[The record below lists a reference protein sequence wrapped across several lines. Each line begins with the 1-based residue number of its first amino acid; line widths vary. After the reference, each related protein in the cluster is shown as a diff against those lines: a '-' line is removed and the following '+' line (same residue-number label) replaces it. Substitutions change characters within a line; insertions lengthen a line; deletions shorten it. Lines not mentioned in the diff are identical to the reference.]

1 MIGLYARVST
11 QEQAKEGYSIDEQI
25 DRLKKYSEAM
35 GWKEYKLYVDAG
47 YSGGNIFRPELQNI
61 IKDAKEG
68 KLEKIVVYK
77 LDRLSRS
84 QKDTLLLIEDVFLAN
99 NCDFVSMSENFDTS
113 TPFGRAMIGILAVFA
128 QLEREQIKER
138 MSMGREARAKEGKW
152 LGVKNVPIGYRYIDG
167 ELVIDKYE
175 AMQIKEL
182 FDLYLQGYSSRQ
194 IAKEFQNKG
203 YSNIYGK
210 WYEKRIQTTLS
221 NKLYI
226 GYVGFNQNY
235 YKGLHEPI
243 IDTETFE
250 KAQKMT
256 ESRKRSVV
264 PSAKKSTYLGG
275 LLFCMNC
282 GARYGIYVTGG
293 YKYYACHS
301 RRKRNVAMIKDPNC
315 KNKTYRMERLDQ
327 VIFDEIKKLSTDPN
341 YIFEIKNENPL
352 QTEKDNKIKLIKS
365 EIEKIDNQRSRF
377 MDLYGLG
384 DFTSEELQQ
393 KVAPL
398 KEQKEK
404 LLSELESL
412 NYQESELSID
422 ETVKIV
428 SNFSDVLDRGVY
440 EEIRLVIESL
450 IEKIEIDNDN
460 IFIHWRFA

>member
-47 YSGGNIFRPELQNI
+47 YSGGNMNRPELQNI
-61 IKDAKEG
+61 MSDAKDR
-68 KLEKIVVYK
+68 KLEKVVVYK

-99 NCDFVSMSENFDTS
+99 NCDFISMSENFDTS

-152 LGVKNVPIGYRYIDG
+152 IGIKNVPIGYRYVDDA
-167 ELVIDKYE
+167 LVINEYE
-175 AMQIKEL
+175 AMQIREL

-194 IAKEFQNKG
+194 IARMFLEKG

-210 WYEKRIQTTLS
+210 WYEKRIQTTLA

-226 GYVGFNQNY
+226 GYVGFGQNY

-250 KAQKMT
+250 KAQKIT
-256 ESRKRSVV
+256 ESRKRSIV

-275 LLFCMNC
+275 LLFCKHC
-282 GARYGIYVTGG
+282 GARYGIYSTAQ
-293 YKYYACHS
+293 YKYYSCHS

-315 KNKTYRMERLDQ
+315 KNKTYRMETLDNA
-327 VIFDEIKKLSTDPN
+327 IFDEIKKLASDPN
-341 YIFEIKNENPL
+341 YIFEIKEENPL
-352 QTEKDNKIKLIKS
+352 QNEKENKIKIIKS

-384 DFTSEELQQ
+384 DFTSEELQE
-393 KVAPL
+393 KVTPL

-412 NYQESELSID
+412 NYQESELSPD
-422 ETVKIV
+422 ETIEIV
-428 SNFSDVLDRGVY
+428 SNFSDILDRGEY
-440 EEIRLVIESL
+440 NEIRLVIESL
-450 IEKIEIDNDN
+450 IDKIEIDEDN
-460 IFIHWRFA
+460 IFIHWKFA